1 MKTNNSVQR
10 FAKIKKRV
18 AELKKTAAKAQGDLE
33 VIDARLQ
40 QEFDCDS
47 IDEAKQLLSELL
59 EDEQEAKAIFENT
72 LTAFEEK
79 WKDKL

>member
-1 MKTNNSVQR
+1 MKTATSVKR
-10 FAKIKKRV
+10 FAKIKKRG
-18 AELKKTAAKAQGDLE
+18 AEQKKEDAKAEGALE

-47 IDEAKQLLSELL
+47 IDEAEQLLTELK
-59 EDEQEAKAIFENT
+59 EDEQEAQTIFENT
-72 LTAFEEK
+72 LAAFEKK